1 MKKRVIGLSVLLL
14 ILPII
19 LCGCKERISDAERAR
34 RSEEFKSQIAMEN
47 FDDSA
52 AEEYFA
58 GEDQPFFD
66 DEG

>member
-1 MKKRVIGLSVLLL
+1 MKSKITMCILLL
-14 ILPII
+14 LALPVV

-47 FDDSA
+47 FDESA
-52 AEEYFA
+52 ASEYFA

-66 DEG
+66 DEN

>member
-1 MKKRVIGLSVLLL
+1 MKNKIIICVALLL
-14 ILPII
+14 LLPVV

-47 FDDSA
+47 FDESA
-52 AEEYFA
+52 ADGYFA

-66 DEG
+66 DES